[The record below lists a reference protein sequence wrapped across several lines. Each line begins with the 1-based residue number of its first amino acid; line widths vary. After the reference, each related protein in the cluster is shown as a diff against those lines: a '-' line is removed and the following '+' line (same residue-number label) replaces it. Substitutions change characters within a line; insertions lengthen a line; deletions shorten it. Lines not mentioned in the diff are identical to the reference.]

1 MRDKEMNDQLLKS
14 ISFDLK
20 EWEKQAILLLRLAA
34 PWLRTRSE

>member
-20 EWEKQAILLLRLAA
+20 EWEKQGNTPTELAA

>member
-20 EWEKQAILLLRLAA
+20 EWEKQGNTPTETGRTLA
-34 PWLRTRSE
+34 TNEV